1 MAVLAVMSSSQE
13 EHFETQYAVRDRS
26 YWWFHDT
33 KDPLMRYLRDRR
45 LRIAVERVL
54 RATRGD
60 VSGLDA
66 LVVCGGVG
74 GEGTFLANAGFRSV
88 TVSDFSQTAL
98 DFCRERDP
106 RLATVLL
113 DAEQIA
119 LPGDSYDVVLVQDG
133 LHHLARPTLGFTE
146 MLRVARVAV
155 VIIEPHTGLVA
166 QLLGTKWEREG
177 NSVNWVFRWNSDM
190 LTQITN
196 SYSPVEHCR
205 VEAIRIWDHN
215 VVMGRVARA
224 FGGKSIGLQVVR
236 ILYGALD
243 AVFWWAGNMLIG
255 IVLKTAAGQVGR
267 GAPDA

>member
-1 MAVLAVMSSSQE
+1 MTSSGSQE
-13 EHFETQYAVRDRS
+13 QHFETQYAVRDRS

-33 KDPLMRYLRDRR
+33 KDPVIRYLRDRR
-45 LRIAVERVL
+45 LQIAVERAL
-54 RATRGD
+54 RATRRD

-98 DFCRERDP
+98 DLCRERDP
-106 RLATVLL
+106 RLSTVLL
-113 DAEQIA
+113 DAEQLA
-119 LPGDSYDVVLVQDG
+119 VPDNSYDVVLVQDG

-155 VIIEPHTGLVA
+155 IMIEPHTGVVA
-166 QLLGTKWEREG
+166 RLLGTKWEREG
-177 NSVNWVFRWNSDM
+177 KAVNWVFRWNADM

-196 SYSPVEHCR
+196 SYSPVAHCR

-215 VVMGRVARA
+215 VVMGKVARA
-224 FGGKSIGLQVVR
+224 FGGKAIGLQAVKL
-236 ILYGALD
+236 LYGLLGAG
-243 AVFWWAGNMLIG
+243 FGWAGNMLIG
-255 IVLKTAAGQVGR
+255 IALKPAAGHAGR
-267 GAPDA
+267 GAPAA